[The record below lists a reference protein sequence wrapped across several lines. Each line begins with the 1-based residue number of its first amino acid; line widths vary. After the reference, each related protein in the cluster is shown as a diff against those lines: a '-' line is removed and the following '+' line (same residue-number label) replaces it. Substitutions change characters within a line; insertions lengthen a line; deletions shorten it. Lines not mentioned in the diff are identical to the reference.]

1 MVLVPPP
8 LAPCFAS
15 PFISRL
21 CHFPVVSFPVR
32 ADEPVARKLAE
43 GPFKAMVTSIEESDL
58 KPARSV
64 AGIFSDQLNESDGP
78 KAINGLFPTQT
89 LSRNRCGLN
98 VVGCCDGN

>member
-1 MVLVPPP
+1 
-8 LAPCFAS
+8 
-15 PFISRL
+15 
-21 CHFPVVSFPVR
+21 VSFPVR

-78 KAINGLFPTQT
+78 KGDQWTFSDTNSQP
-89 LSRNRCGLN
+89 
-98 VVGCCDGN
+98 